1 MGNAAA
7 LRGGLLGAGRD
18 VVVAAM
24 IICFESRFVTSKVLE
39 MVTNFSSFYML
50 FGVVAT
56 WR

>member
-7 LRGGLLGAGRD
+7 LRAGLFGAGRD

-24 IICFESRFVTSKVLE
+24 IICFESRFVTSRVLE
-39 MVTNFSSFYML
+39 MVTKFSSFYML